1 MILHINSRNPKLATF
16 DPGKIC
22 NLACSTCDEHA
33 STRWQAVKN
42 LPIVSNAFN
51 TTLDDLDFTGI
62 EHLVIG
68 GGEPILHKSTHA
80 LLEKFKNTD
89 MGFLIHFNG
98 TVKPSLEFLNT
109 CSYLKQI
116 IFCFSIDGVGE
127 HFEYLRW
134 PAKWTKVD
142 SNVKWIV
149 SHAPKSVQ
157 FSVNITIS
165 QLNKSTYYLVEDW
178 ANTIFPDTH
187 AITYN
192 HAGTTLAQFNKVDKL
207 RGTDWR
213 KTFKN
218 TVFDSINT
226 NAQ

>member
-1 MILHINSRNPKLATF
+1 MILNINSKDPTCATF

-51 TTLDDLDFTGI
+51 TTINDLDFTGI
-62 EHLVIG
+62 ESIIIG
-68 GGEPILHKSTHA
+68 GGEPILHKSTHEI
-80 LLEKFKNTD
+80 LEKFKNTD
-89 MGFLIHFNG
+89 MRFHIHFNG
-98 TVKPSLEFLNT
+98 TVKPSLEFLKT
-109 CSYLKQI
+109 CSYYKRI
-116 IFCFSIDGVGE
+116 SICFSIDGVGD

-149 SHAPKSVQ
+149 EHAPTNIN
-157 FSVNITIS
+157 FGVNITVS
-165 QLNKSTYYLVEDW
+165 VLNKDLHKLVVDW
-178 ANTIFPDTH
+178 AKVTLPEDHYIS
-187 AITYN
+187 YN
-192 HAGTTLAQFNKVDKL
+192 SAGTTLEQFDKVDRI

-213 KTFKN
+213 KTF
-218 TVFDSINT
+218 DSINT
-226 NAQ
+226 TAQ

>member
-1 MILHINSRNPKLATF
+1 MILNINSKDPTCATF

-51 TTLDDLDFTGI
+51 TTINDLDFSGI
-62 EHLVIG
+62 ENIIIG
-68 GGEPILHKSTHA
+68 GGEPILHKSTHEI
-80 LLEKFKNTD
+80 LEKFKNTD
-89 MGFLIHFNG
+89 MRFHIHFNG
-98 TVKPSLEFLNT
+98 TVKPSLEFLKT
-109 CSYLKQI
+109 CSYYKRI
-116 IFCFSIDGVGE
+116 SICFSIDGVGD

-149 SHAPKSVQ
+149 EHAPTNIN
-157 FSVNITIS
+157 FGVNITVS
-165 QLNKSTYYLVEDW
+165 VLNKDLHKLVVDW
-178 ANTIFPDTH
+178 AKVTLPEDHYIS
-187 AITYN
+187 YN
-192 HAGTTLAQFNKVDKL
+192 SAGTTLEQFDKVDRI

-213 KTFKN
+213 KTF
-218 TVFDSINT
+218 DSINT
-226 NAQ
+226 TAQ

>member
-1 MILHINSRNPKLATF
+1 MILNINSKDPTCATF

-51 TTLDDLDFTGI
+51 TTINDLDFTGLKQI
-62 EHLVIG
+62 IIG
-68 GGEPILHKSTHA
+68 GGEPILHKSTHEV
-80 LLEKFKNTD
+80 LEKFKNTD
-89 MGFLIHFNG
+89 MRFHIHFNG
-98 TVKPSLEFLNT
+98 TVKPSLEFLKT
-109 CSYLKQI
+109 CSYYKRI
-116 IFCFSIDGVGE
+116 SICFSIDGVGD

-149 SHAPKSVQ
+149 EHAPTNIN
-157 FSVNITIS
+157 FGVNITVS
-165 QLNKSTYYLVEDW
+165 VLNKDLHKLVVDW
-178 ANTIFPDTH
+178 AKVTLPEDHYIS
-187 AITYN
+187 YN
-192 HAGTTLAQFNKVDKL
+192 SAGTTLEQFDKVDRI

-213 KTFKN
+213 KTF
-218 TVFDSINT
+218 DSINT
-226 NAQ
+226 TAQ

>member
-1 MILHINSRNPKLATF
+1 MILNINSKDPTCATF

-51 TTLDDLDFTGI
+51 TTIDELDFSGI
-62 EHLVIG
+62 ENIIIG
-68 GGEPILHKSTHA
+68 GGEPILHKSTHEI
-80 LLEKFKNTD
+80 LEKFKNTD
-89 MGFLIHFNG
+89 MRFHIHFNG
-98 TVKPSLEFLNT
+98 TVKPSLEFLKT
-109 CSYLKQI
+109 CSYYKRI
-116 IFCFSIDGVGE
+116 SICFSIDGVGD

-149 SHAPKSVQ
+149 EHAPTNIN
-157 FSVNITIS
+157 FGVNITVS
-165 QLNKSTYYLVEDW
+165 VLNKDLHKLVVDW
-178 ANTIFPDTH
+178 AKVTLPEDHYIS
-187 AITYN
+187 YN
-192 HAGTTLAQFNKVDKL
+192 SAGTTLEQFDKVDRI

-213 KTFKN
+213 KTF
-218 TVFDSINT
+218 DSINT
-226 NAQ
+226 TAQ

>member
-1 MILHINSRNPKLATF
+1 MILNINSKDPTCATF

-22 NLACSTCDEHA
+22 NLACSTCDEHS

-62 EHLVIG
+62 EHIVIG
-68 GGEPILHKSTHA
+68 GGEPILHKSTHEI
-80 LLEKFKNTD
+80 LEKFKNTD
-89 MGFLIHFNG
+89 MRFHIHFNG
-98 TVKPSLEFLNT
+98 TVKPSLDFLNT
-109 CSYLKQI
+109 CAYYEDI
-116 IFCFSIDGVGE
+116 TICFSIDGVKE

-149 SHAPKSVQ
+149 KNAPANVR
-157 FSVNITIS
+157 FGVNITES
-165 QLNKSTYYLVEDW
+165 VLNKDLHNLVVDW
-178 ANTIFPDTH
+178 AK
-187 AITYN
+187 ITLPQNHYISYN
-192 HAGTTLAQFNKVDKL
+192 YAGTTLTQFDKVDKL

-213 KTFKN
+213 KTF
-218 TVFDSINT
+218 DSINT
-226 NAQ
+226 VAQ

>member
-1 MILHINSRNPKLATF
+1 MILNINSKNPKLATF
-16 DPGKIC
+16 EPGNIC
-22 NLACSTCDEHA
+22 NLACSTCTESH
-33 STRWQAVKN
+33 STRWQSLKN
-42 LPIVSNAFN
+42 LPIDSNAFN
-51 TTLDDLDFTGI
+51 TTIDELDFTGLKQI
-62 EHLVIG
+62 VIG
-68 GGEPILHKSTHA
+68 GGEPILHKSTHE

-89 MGFLIHFNG
+89 MRFLIHFNG
-98 TVKPSLEFLNT
+98 TVKPSVEFLNT
-109 CSYLKQI
+109 CSYYERI

-142 SNVKWIV
+142 SNVKWIIE
-149 SHAPKSVQ
+149 HAPESVQ

-165 QLNKSTYYLVEDW
+165 HLNKHTYKLVEDW

-192 HAGTTLAQFNKVDKL
+192 HAGTTFAQFDKVDKL

-213 KTFKN
+213 KTFKKYCL
-218 TVFDSINT
+218 
-226 NAQ
+226 